1 MKACWDVARPALLFV
16 LTIFVISYGGS
27 VVLSQQP
34 NQADFPKDQVE
45 EANKELDLFLEN
57 ETKIRGLPFKITNYH
72 RKVIIN
78 KYLNEAG
85 RSPYFWNYLSDL
97 FVDSIK
103 PAVLCP
109 GCWNGGEGFLK
120 ERERE
125 NYVLHGV
132 MTSSW
137 GTLILSS
144 EPMGADVFLKR
155 YGSTARLAERTFLG
169 LAKEGQTTIKRKY
182 PQDRYTFVLE
192 LNGHKSKEI
201 EVNIVRDAV
210 LEQKIVLEKQ

>member
-1 MKACWDVARPALLFV
+1 MLVV
-16 LTIFVISYGGS
+16 TIFVVVYAWS

-34 NQADFPKDQVE
+34 NKADFPKDQVE
-45 EANKELDLFLEN
+45 EANTELDLFLEN
-57 ETKIRGLPFKITNYH
+57 ESKIRRLPFKITNDH

-109 GCWNGGEGFLK
+109 GCWSGGEGFLN

-125 NYVLHGV
+125 NYVIHGV

-155 YGSTARLAERTFLG
+155 YGSTTRFAERTFFG

-182 PQDRYTFVLE
+182 PQDKYTFVLE
-192 LNGHKSKEI
+192 LNGHKSKEV
-201 EVNIVRDAV
+201 EVNIVKDAV